1 MFDFG
6 VGYSEMFVLA
16 LIAIIVIGPK
26 DLPKVLRAFGRTMA
40 KVRAMAH
47 EFQGHV
53 DVAMKEA
60 GLEDVKK
67 DLQALKVGNPLAT
80 LRSDIESA
88 TSAPKVGGAAAKAPA
103 AKPKNDF
110 DTYFDAP
117 AAPKKQDEKASS

>member
-6 VGYSEMFVLA
+6 VGYSEIFVLA
-16 LIAIIVIGPK
+16 LIAIVVIGPK

-40 KVRAMAH
+40 KVRNMAS

-67 DLQALKVGNPLAT
+67 DLQGLNIANPL
-80 LRSDIESA
+80 LSGPS
-88 TSAPKVGGAAAKAPA
+88 SSPAKSTPA
-103 AKPKNDF
+103 VPVAKSNDF
-110 DTYFDAP
+110 DVYFGSD
-117 AAPKKQDEKASS
+117 DDGKAKS